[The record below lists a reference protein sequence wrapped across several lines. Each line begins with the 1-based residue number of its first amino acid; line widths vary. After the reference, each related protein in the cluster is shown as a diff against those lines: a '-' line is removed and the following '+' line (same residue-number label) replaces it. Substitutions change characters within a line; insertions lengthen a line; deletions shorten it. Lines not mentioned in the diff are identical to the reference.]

1 MWLRTF
7 ELHVYPVIGDLTLE
21 EIMIDHVEE
30 VMQRARKAQPPAP
43 TVAHKARAKIYQ
55 ILKRAIRRSGKA
67 MINVAEAEFH
77 AKPPPKSERPNF
89 RAVKWTAAPEIFREI
104 RAQAAAHAGSL
115 TGTALSAWLLMIL
128 TASRP
133 SEALNAPWSEMDLDA
148 GLWTVPATRMKAKKA
163 HVVMLSSA
171 ALELLREQRRIS
183 AGALIFPG
191 RGGSR
196 MSYDTFTKA
205 PARVGIDAANA
216 HGWRSTFC
224 AWASGKIPP
233 DLVEHA
239 LAHALPPVMAAYK
252 RDTSPEA
259 LLDMMQ
265 RYSEWLET
273 DAGARVVAFPRRA

>member
-1 MWLRTF
+1 
-7 ELHVYPVIGDLTLE
+7 
-21 EIMIDHVEE
+21 
-30 VMQRARKAQPPAP
+30 
-43 TVAHKARAKIYQ
+43 
-55 ILKRAIRRSGKA
+55 
-67 MINVAEAEFH
+67 
-77 AKPPPKSERPNF
+77 
-89 RAVKWTAAPEIFREI
+89 
-104 RAQAAAHAGSL
+104 
-115 TGTALSAWLLMIL
+115 MIL

-133 SEALNAPWSEMDLDA
+133 SEALNAPWDEFDLDE
-148 GLWTVPATRMKAKKA
+148 GIWTVPATRMKAKKK

-171 ALELLREQRRIS
+171 AVDLLREQQRVVT
-183 AGALIFPG
+183 GDLIFPG

-239 LAHALPPVMAAYK
+239 LAHALAPVMAAYK

-259 LLDMMQ
+259 LRDMME
-265 RYSEWLET
+265 RYAAWLV
-273 DAGARVVAFPRRA
+273 DDGAARVVVFPRKAFEPAALISLPML

>member
-1 MWLRTF
+1 MDGA
-7 ELHVYPVIGDLTLE
+7 GDADE
-21 EIMIDHVEE
+21 
-30 VMQRARKAQPPAP
+30 
-43 TVAHKARAKIYQ
+43 
-55 ILKRAIRRSGKA
+55 
-67 MINVAEAEFH
+67 
-77 AKPPPKSERPNF
+77 
-89 RAVKWTAAPEIFREI
+89 
-104 RAQAAAHAGSL
+104 
-115 TGTALSAWLLMIL
+115 
-128 TASRP
+128 
-133 SEALNAPWSEMDLDA
+133 
-148 GLWTVPATRMKAKKA
+148 AKKK

-171 ALELLREQRRIS
+171 AVDLLRKQQRIS
-183 AGALIFPG
+183 IGALIFPG

-259 LLDMMQ
+259 LREMME
-265 RYSEWLET
+265 RYSEWLATMGPRGWSPFRGEPNLHIT
-273 DAGARVVAFPRRA
+273 HDLHAKLNVSVNTAARKRS